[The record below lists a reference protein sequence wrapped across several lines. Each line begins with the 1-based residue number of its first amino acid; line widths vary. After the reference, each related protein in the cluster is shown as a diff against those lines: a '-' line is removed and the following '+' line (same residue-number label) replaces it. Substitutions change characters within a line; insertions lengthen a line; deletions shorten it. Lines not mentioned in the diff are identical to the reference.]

1 MNILSAFDGV
11 FIASQNHGI
20 WSFGVWQIAFSG
32 DLSRLSL
39 YILAGD
45 AGWELRVCPFLFPF
59 PLYITLEFL

>member
-1 MNILSAFDGV
+1 MAFGHLA
-11 FIASQNHGI
+11 FGRSHLAGI
-20 WSFGVWQIAFSG
+20 SPGF
-32 DLSRLSL
+32 L